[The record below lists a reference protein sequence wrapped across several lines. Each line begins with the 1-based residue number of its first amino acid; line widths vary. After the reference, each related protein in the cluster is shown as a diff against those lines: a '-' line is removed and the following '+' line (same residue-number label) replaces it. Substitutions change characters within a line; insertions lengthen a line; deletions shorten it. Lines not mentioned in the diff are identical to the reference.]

1 MVRIRMQRGGRRHV
15 NYFRIN
21 AIEKRVKRDGKV
33 LENLGWYNPQAKD
46 KAKQVSL
53 DAERIK
59 HWLSQGAQPSDTVLH
74 LLIKADIVPGKEWQ
88 DRLAARI
95 EAVKAAEA
103 MRAANPQPDPKAKK
117 PAAEGEAKVPK
128 AEKPAKKEEAKE
140 EKKA

>member
-46 KAKQVSL
+46 KAKQVEL
-53 DAERIK
+53 NVDRIK
-59 HWLSQGAQPSDTVLH
+59 HWLSTGAQPSDTVLH
-74 LLIKADIVPGKEWQ
+74 LLIKANIVDGKEWA
-88 DRLAARI
+88 DTLAKRI

-103 MRAANPQPDPKAKK
+103 KKAANPQSDKK
-117 PAAEGEAKVPK
+117 D
-128 AEKPAKKEEAKE
+128 

>member
-33 LENLGWYNPQAKD
+33 LENLGWYAPQAKD
-46 KAKQVSL
+46 KDKQVHL
-53 DAERIK
+53 EVDRIK
-59 HWLSQGAQPSDTVLH
+59 HWLSTGAQPSDTVLH
-74 LLIKADIVPGKEWQ
+74 LLIKADVVPGKEWQ
-88 DRLAARI
+88 DKLAARI
-95 EAVKAAEA
+95 EAVKKAEA
-103 MRAANPQPDPKAKK
+103 TRAANPQPDPKAKK
-117 PAAEGEAKVPK
+117 EPKAEAPK

>member
-46 KAKQVSL
+46 KAKQL
-53 DAERIK
+53 ELNIDRIK
-59 HWLSQGAQPSDTVLH
+59 HWLSVGAQPSDTVLH
-74 LLIKADIVPGKEWQ
+74 MLIKANVIEGKEWA

-95 EAVKAAEA
+95 EAVKTNDARKAAH
-103 MRAANPQPDPKAKK
+103 PQNLPK
-117 PAAEGEAKVPK
+117 
-128 AEKPAKKEEAKE
+128 KE
-140 EKKA
+140 EKKG